1 MEILINTDYHLERW
15 NLKELA
21 QEVALREIRTDKAR
35 RKKILINWEKE
46 IRYLKRKKRYV
57 CIESLE
63 SIRK

>member
-57 CIESLE
+57 RIESLE

>member
-46 IRYLKRKKRYV
+46 IRYFKRKKRYV

-63 SIRK
+63 SVRK